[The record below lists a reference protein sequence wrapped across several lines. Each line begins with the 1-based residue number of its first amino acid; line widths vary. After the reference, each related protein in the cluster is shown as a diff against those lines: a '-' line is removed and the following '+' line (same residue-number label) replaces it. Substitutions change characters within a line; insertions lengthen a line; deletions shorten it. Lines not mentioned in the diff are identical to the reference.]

1 MTASIG
7 FMAVGSE
14 RRIETW
20 FIGDSAVYTERSLLG
35 AVLGVMLSAMTTF
48 ELHKNDAL

>member
-20 FIGDSAVYTERSLLG
+20 FIGDSAVYTELSL
-35 AVLGVMLSAMTTF
+35 LGVMLSALTTF